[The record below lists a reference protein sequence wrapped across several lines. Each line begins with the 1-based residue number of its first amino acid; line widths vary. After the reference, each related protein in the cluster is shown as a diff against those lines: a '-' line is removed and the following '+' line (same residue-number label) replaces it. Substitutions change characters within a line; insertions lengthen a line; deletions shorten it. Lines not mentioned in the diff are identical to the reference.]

1 MMKFNRAQRAAWPK
15 TTLTALGKDLTIQ
28 DSQRTLK
35 VKKMETKKL

>member
-1 MMKFNRAQRAAWPK
+1 MKFNQAQRAAWLK

-28 DSQRTLK
+28 ASQRTLR